1 MMHSHMRVRISR
13 KSERVN
19 APAMTEKETN
29 QKNLRAFLVYF
40 ACKVVGASKAGFFN
54 PFYLYALRLR
64 TGERT
69 WIESYILARSIT

>member
-40 ACKVVGASKAGFFN
+40 ACKVVGASKAGF
-54 PFYLYALRLR
+54 
-64 TGERT
+64 
-69 WIESYILARSIT
+69 LAACMHFDFELEKEHG